1 MIIVSQDKME
11 IFNFDRI
18 KKIWI
23 DGNVLNNV
31 LKKTYTE
38 FEICADGEILGFYTT
53 EKRAKEV
60 LQEII
65 STYQIVMT
73 KNNRYGKELDKIEQF
88 NTVYEMPK
96 E

>member
-1 MIIVSQDKME
+1 MRIVGQDRTE

-31 LKKTYTE
+31 LYKTYTE
-38 FEICADGEILGFYTT
+38 FEICADGEILGYYKT
-53 EKRAKEV
+53 EERAKKV
-60 LQEII
+60 LEEITDMYCSCNSEYGNI
-65 STYQIVMT
+65 GYV
-73 KNNRYGKELDKIEQF
+73 KNR
-88 NTVYEMPK
+88 VYKMPK

>member
-1 MIIVSQDKME
+1 MIIVEQDEKT
-11 IFNFDRI
+11 IINFDDVT
-18 KKIWI
+18 KISI
-23 DGNVLNNV
+23 NSPIGTNNG
-31 LKKTYTE
+31 E
-38 FEICADGEILGFYTT
+38 FKITAENILTAEILGYYKT
-53 EKRAKEV
+53 EERAKEV